1 MDFAAPNIPE
11 QTTRIVEFDL
21 LDENGVALPQASL
34 ATATLKLYD
43 AATGVAIGAATRNV
57 LASVNSSGHL
67 KLELLPADSI
77 ILNDA
82 LAVEVHTALFEWT
95 YPNATPTRR
104 GQFVAALGVINAS
117 KVP

>member
-11 QTTRIVEFDL
+11 RTTRIIEFDL
-21 LDENGVALPQASL
+21 LDETGAAIPQASL

-43 AATGVAIGAATRNV
+43 AATQVAIGAATRNV
-57 LASVNSSGHL
+57 QSSVNSSGHM
-67 KLELLPADSI
+67 KLELIPDDSP

-82 LAVEVHTALFEWT
+82 LVVEVHVALFEWT

-104 GQFVAALGVINAS
+104 GQFVVALGVINAS